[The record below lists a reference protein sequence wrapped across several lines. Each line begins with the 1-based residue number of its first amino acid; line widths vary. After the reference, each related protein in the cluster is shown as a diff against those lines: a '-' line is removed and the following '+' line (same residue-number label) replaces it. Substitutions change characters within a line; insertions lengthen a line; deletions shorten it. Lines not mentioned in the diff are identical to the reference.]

1 MAVRLHFQ
9 QQRSS
14 AAGAAMRPLFKH
26 FPSPVYLT
34 LHQSQQPD
42 FYIPITLTT
51 GRRLSSAALRQFK
64 SS

>member
-1 MAVRLHFQ
+1 
-9 QQRSS
+9 
-14 AAGAAMRPLFKH
+14 
-26 FPSPVYLT
+26 

-51 GRRLSSAALRQFK
+51 GRRLSSAALRQSK

>member
-1 MAVRLHFQ
+1 MAVRLNFHQ
-9 QQRSS
+9 ERSS
-14 AAGAAMRPLFKH
+14 AAGAAMPLFKH

-42 FYIPITLTT
+42 FYIPITSTT
-51 GRRLSSAALRQFK
+51 GRWLSSAALRQFK